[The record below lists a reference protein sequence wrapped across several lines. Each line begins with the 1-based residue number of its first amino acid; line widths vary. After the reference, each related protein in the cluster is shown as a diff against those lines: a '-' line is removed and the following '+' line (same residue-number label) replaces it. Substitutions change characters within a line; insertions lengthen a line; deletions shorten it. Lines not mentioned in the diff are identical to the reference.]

1 MPSTVGIERIRI
13 AILKDD
19 ETIDT
24 SFGTN
29 GIFDID
35 ARTSLGATK
44 ASITGLAP
52 QISRIWGSNESV
64 GVSSRGTG
72 QVSAT
77 IGANSIP
84 ADIIAKITGMDKDSS
99 TGGYTLGS
107 QSRAP
112 YAVMEAI
119 STDERTG
126 KDVHFAIF
134 KGMFTPEE
142 QNLQTNT
149 QNQERTTDSLTFT
162 GVNRISDKLIY
173 GTMWESD
180 PNHDLDKWNSFVFPT
195 TSNGATPA
203 ASANGVTGSSN
214 TTPSSSSNGSSSTG
228 SGLAIH

>member
-1 MPSTVGIERIRI
+1 MPATVGIERIRI
-13 AILKDD
+13 AILNDD
-19 ETIDT
+19 ESINT
-24 SFGTN
+24 SFGDN

-52 QISRIWGSNESV
+52 QINRIWGSNESV
-64 GVSSRGTG
+64 AVSSRGTG
-72 QVSAT
+72 QVSAS

-84 ADIIAKITGMDKDSS
+84 ADVIAQITGMTKDPV

-107 QSRAP
+107 HSRAP

-119 STDERTG
+119 ATDERTG

-142 QNLQTNT
+142 VSLQTNN

-162 GVNRISDKLIY
+162 GVNRLSDQLIY
-173 GTMWESD
+173 GTMWESEAGS
-180 PNHDLDKWNSFVFPT
+180 DLNKWNNFVFPT
-195 TSNGATPA
+195 TGNNGQIAP
-203 ASANGVTGSSN
+203 SANGVSGQQGTGSTSTSTSGS
-214 TTPSSSSNGSSSTG
+214 TTS
-228 SGLAIH
+228 H

>member
-1 MPSTVGIERIRI
+1 MPATVGIERIRI
-13 AILKDD
+13 AILNDD
-19 ETIDT
+19 ESINT
-24 SFGTN
+24 SFGDN

-52 QISRIWGSNESV
+52 QINRIWGSNESV
-64 GVSSRGTG
+64 AVSSRGTG
-72 QVSAT
+72 QVSAS

-84 ADIIAKITGMDKDSS
+84 ADVIAQITGMTKDPV

-107 QSRAP
+107 HSRAP

-119 STDERTG
+119 ATDERTG

-142 QNLQTNT
+142 VSLQTNN

-162 GVNRISDKLIY
+162 GVNRLSDQLIY
-173 GTMWESD
+173 GTMWESEAGS
-180 PNHDLDKWNSFVFPT
+180 DLNKWNSFVFPT
-195 TSNGATPA
+195 TGNNGQIAP
-203 ASANGVTGSSN
+203 SANGVSGQQGT
-214 TTPSSSSNGSSSTG
+214 SST
-228 SGLAIH
+228 STTSH

>member
-1 MPSTVGIERIRI
+1 MPATVGIERIRI

-24 SFGTN
+24 SFGEN

-52 QISRIWGSNESV
+52 QINRIWGSNESV
-64 GVSSRGTG
+64 AVSSRGTG
-72 QVSAT
+72 QVSAS

-84 ADIIAKITGMDKDSS
+84 ADVIAQITGMEKDPV
-99 TGGYTLGS
+99 TGGYVLGS

-119 STDERTG
+119 STDEQTG
-126 KDVHFAIF
+126 KDVHFAIL

-142 QNLQTNT
+142 VSLQTNN
-149 QNQERTTDSLTFT
+149 QNQQRTTDALTFT
-162 GVNRISDKLIY
+162 GVNRLADKLVY
-173 GTMWESD
+173 GTMWEAN
-180 PNHDLDKWNSFVFPT
+180 PGADLAKWDNFVFPT
-195 TSNGATPA
+195 SSNGSSIP
-203 ASANGVTGSSN
+203 SSSNGVTGSSSSA
-214 TTPSSSSNGSSSTG
+214 SSSLSS
-228 SGLAIH
+228 H

>member
-13 AILKDD
+13 AILNDD
-19 ETIDT
+19 ETINT
-24 SFGTN
+24 SFGNN

-35 ARTSLGATK
+35 ARTSMGATK
-44 ASITGLAP
+44 ASFTGLAP
-52 QISRIWGSNESV
+52 QINRIWGSNESV
-64 GVSSRGTG
+64 AVSSRGTG
-72 QVSAT
+72 QVSAS

-84 ADIIAKITGMDKDSS
+84 ADVIAQITGMTKDTT

-119 STDERTG
+119 ATDERTG

-142 QNLQTNT
+142 VSLQTNN

-162 GVNRISDKLIY
+162 GVNRLSDRLVY
-173 GTMWESD
+173 GTMWESEVGSD
-180 PNHDLDKWNSFVFPT
+180 VNKWNNFVFPT
-195 TSNGATPA
+195 TPQGNVVTGGS
-203 ASANGVTGSSN
+203 SANGVTGQINPSTSSS
-214 TTPSSSSNGSSSTG
+214 SSSSNGSSS
-228 SGLAIH
+228 SH

>member
-1 MPSTVGIERIRI
+1 MPATVGIERIRI
-13 AILKDD
+13 ALLNDD

-24 SFGTN
+24 SFGDN

-52 QISRIWGSNESV
+52 QINRIWGSNESV
-64 GVSSRGTG
+64 AVSSRGTG
-72 QVSAT
+72 QVSAS

-84 ADIIAKITGMDKDSS
+84 AEVISKITGMEKDPV

-119 STDERTG
+119 ATDERTG
-126 KDVHFAIF
+126 KDVHFAIL

-142 QNLQTNT
+142 VSLATNN
-149 QNQERTTDSLTFT
+149 QNQQRTTDALTFT
-162 GVNRISDKLIY
+162 GVNRLSDKLIY
-173 GTMWESD
+173 GTMWESESGS
-180 PNHDLDKWNSFVFPT
+180 DLNKWDNFVFPT
-195 TSNGATPA
+195 SSNGSSVAP
-203 ASANGVTGSSN
+203 SANGVTGGS
-214 TTPSSSSNGSSSTG
+214 TPSSTTSSNSGSS
-228 SGLAIH
+228 LASH